1 VFILSSYREAVAQ
14 NFIVDNEVKDFI
26 NREDRDFRVCTS
38 CSGPVLVPLDMARA
52 KPSDIEIKVGD
63 NTLFVSIVMARYT
76 RRIHKSMLDQ
86 YLWFLENGQ
95 RCELD

>member
-1 VFILSSYREAVAQ
+1 MSSYREALAK

-38 CSGPVLVPLDMARA
+38 CSGPVLVPLDMAPA
-52 KPSDIEIKVGD
+52 KTSDIEIKVGD
-63 NTLFVSIVMARYT
+63 NTLFVSIVMAQYT

-86 YLWFLENGQ
+86 YMWFLENGQ
-95 RCELD
+95 GCGLD

>member
-1 VFILSSYREAVAQ
+1 MFILSSYREAVAK
-14 NFIVDNEVKDFI
+14 NFIVDEEVKDFI

-38 CSGPVLVPLDMARA
+38 CSGPVLVPVDLAPV
-52 KPSDIEIKVGD
+52 KTSDIEINVGD

-86 YLWFLENGQ
+86 YMWFLENGQ
-95 RCELD
+95 SCELD

>member
-1 VFILSSYREAVAQ
+1 LSSYREAVAK
-14 NFIVDNEVKDFI
+14 NFIVDDEVKDFI

-52 KPSDIEIKVGD
+52 KSSDIEIKVGD

-76 RRIHKSMLDQ
+76 RRIDRSMLDQ
-86 YLWFLENGQ
+86 YMWFLENDQG
-95 RCELD
+95 CELD

>member
-1 VFILSSYREAVAQ
+1 MFILLSYREAVAQ

-38 CSGPVLVPLDMARA
+38 CGGPVLVPLDMARA

-76 RRIHKSMLDQ
+76 RRIHKSMLEQ
-86 YLWFLENGQ
+86 YMWLLENGQ
-95 RCELD
+95 GCELD

>member
-1 VFILSSYREAVAQ
+1 MSSYREAVAK
-14 NFIVDNEVKDFI
+14 NFIVDDEVKNFI

-52 KPSDIEIKVGD
+52 KSSDIEIQVGD

-76 RRIHKSMLDQ
+76 RRIDRSMLDQ
-86 YLWFLENGQ
+86 YMWFLENGQ
-95 RCELD
+95 GCELD

>member
-1 VFILSSYREAVAQ
+1 MFILSSYREAVAK
-14 NFIVDNEVKDFI
+14 NFIVDDEVKNFI

-52 KPSDIEIKVGD
+52 KSSDIEIKVGD

-76 RRIHKSMLDQ
+76 RRIDRSMLDQ
-86 YLWFLENGQ
+86 YMWFLENGQ
-95 RCELD
+95 GCELD